1 MADVVPPETR
11 SAFGDVTNK
20 NPGLDG
26 GEKQGRRVL
35 RWLDDEFTETCKAPV
50 CFFPQRLIT
59 DDDAAV
65 I

>member
-1 MADVVPPETR
+1 MAEVASPAR
-11 SAFGDVTNK
+11 KAFGDVTNK
-20 NPGLDG
+20 NLDG